1 MLVQASGR
9 RPASAHIVVLG
20 NEKGGAG
27 KSTLAIHVAV
37 ALLNLGQSVA
47 TVDLDLRQKSL
58 TCYIENR
65 RAWAKRSGTALA
77 LPEHH
82 CVPRGTTQK
91 LDENETLEFAGFVDI
106 LTMVEPTHNFIVID
120 TAGTDT
126 HLTRLA
132 HSMANTLITPLNDS
146 FVDFSVLGTVDPETY
161 SLTGESHY
169 ARMVREA
176 RQQRRLAD
184 GAQLDWVVVRNRVSS
199 LESRNMQR
207 IARGLGELALRLGF
221 RLADP
226 LGDRVIYR
234 EFFPRGIT
242 ALDNLDKK
250 TLGARPVLSHAMARK
265 ELTSLIE
272 TLKLPIDERAQ
283 QRAAARAEWNAVR
296 NQPLDVC
303 DMIGDEA
310 AQSQSA

>member
-1 MLVQASGR
+1 
-9 RPASAHIVVLG
+9 VLG

-27 KSTLAIHVAV
+27 KSTLAMHVAI
-37 ALLNLGQSVA
+37 ALLNLGQRVA
-47 TVDLDLRQKSL
+47 TIDLDLRQKSL
-58 TCYIENR
+58 TAYIENR
-65 RAWAKRSGTALA
+65 RAWARRSGIELPQ
-77 LPEHH
+77 PEHH

-91 LDENETLEFAGFVDI
+91 LDENETIEFAGFVDV
-106 LTMVEPTHNFIVID
+106 LAMVEPTHNFIVID
-120 TAGTDT
+120 TAGSDS

-132 HSMANTLITPLNDS
+132 HSMADTLITPLNDS

-161 SLTGESHY
+161 SLAGESHY

-207 IARGLGELALRLGF
+207 VARGLDELAARLGF
-221 RLADP
+221 RMADP

-242 ALDNLDKK
+242 ALDKLDDK
-250 TLGARPVLSHAMARK
+250 TLGSRPALSHAMARK
-265 ELTSLIE
+265 ELRGLLE

-296 NQPLDVC
+296 DQPLDVC
-303 DMIGDEA
+303 DMIGDETP
-310 AQSQSA
+310 QSQSA

>member
-1 MLVQASGR
+1 MLVQASS
-9 RPASAHIVVLG
+9 RPPVSAHVVVLG

-27 KSTLAIHVAV
+27 KSTLAMHVAI
-37 ALLNLGQSVA
+37 ALLNLGQRVA
-47 TVDLDLRQKSL
+47 TIDLDLRQKSFTSYL
-58 TCYIENR
+58 ENR
-65 RAWAKRSGTALA
+65 RAWAKRSGSELA

-91 LDENETLEFAGFVDI
+91 LDENETIEFAGFVDI
-106 LTMVEPTHNFIVID
+106 LTMVEDTHNFIVID

-161 SLTGESHY
+161 SITGESHY

-207 IARGLGELALRLGF
+207 VARGLGEMALRLGF
-221 RLADP
+221 RVAEP
-226 LGDRVIYR
+226 LHDRVIYR
-234 EFFPRGIT
+234 ELYPRGIT
-242 ALDNLDKK
+242 AVDKLDEKM
-250 TLGARPVLSHAMARK
+250 LGARPTVSHAMARQ
-265 ELTSLIE
+265 EVMVLLE

-296 NQPLDVC
+296 DQPLDVC
-303 DMIGDEA
+303 DVIGDETPR
-310 AQSQSA
+310 SHSA